1 MSEDPSEK
9 TPNSGGVRAI
19 EDVGPQDGVMMR
31 PSGPPRVLGPELV
44 NPFWSESV
52 REEALLRAI
61 RPTDL
66 PPQESPELMPA
77 GTPNVSPPRESD
89 AVRAVIQGLMAEN
102 AKLWMEK
109 DAMTPH
115 QMDSHMGYMPSWVP
129 QQQMGMGSGFQGH
142 QQEKNMLAAM
152 FDAMRMSMGNTE
164 FSKGKGLL
172 GPLSGNGDRGG
183 LPGLVCPPGDYG
195 GFERHWSGPKASL
208 MEVFNRVSSSA
219 TGSMVQSLFPGL
231 ADSSKSIS
239 WGSNGPSMD
248 MHSSRGYETGV
259 FVGGTASGVP
269 GSGHCQHA
277 GVSSH
282 NRGLRLEWEI
292 PDELVGSQRVIRQRV
307 LVQVV
312 SKQVFPVVHN
322 PPMLLVEVVIKG
334 LLAIKEG
341 NLLVVPEYQVV
352 EAFRVL
358 LDKALLPGAPGGG
371 HPGVPGGGFPGAG
384 FPGGGFLVVEV
395 RVLQAV
401 EEVFLEH
408 RVEEDLLEGVIRAI
422 LSVAFRHAWWA
433 DGSTR
438 IRTSS

>member
-1 MSEDPSEK
+1 MVHPW
-9 TPNSGGVRAI
+9 I
-19 EDVGPQDGVMMR
+19 C
-31 PSGPPRVLGPELV
+31 
-44 NPFWSESV
+44 
-52 REEALLRAI
+52 I
-61 RPTDL
+61 R
-66 PPQESPELMPA
+66 
-77 GTPNVSPPRESD
+77 
-89 AVRAVIQGLMAEN
+89 
-102 AKLWMEK
+102 
-109 DAMTPH
+109 H
-115 QMDSHMGYMPSWVP
+115 
-129 QQQMGMGSGFQGH
+129 
-142 QQEKNMLAAM
+142 AAM
-152 FDAMRMSMGNTE
+152 R
-164 FSKGKGLL
+164 L
-172 GPLSGNGDRGG
+172 GCS
-183 LPGLVCPPGDYG
+183 LVAQLVD
-195 GFERHWSGPKASL
+195 
-208 MEVFNRVSSSA
+208 
-219 TGSMVQSLFPGL
+219 
-231 ADSSKSIS
+231 
-239 WGSNGPSMD
+239 
-248 MHSSRGYETGV
+248 
-259 FVGGTASGVP
+259 P

-358 LDKALLPGAPGGG
+358 LEEALLPGAPGRG

-422 LSVAFRHAWWA
+422 LSVAFRHGWV
-433 DGSTR
+433 G
-438 IRTSS
+438 